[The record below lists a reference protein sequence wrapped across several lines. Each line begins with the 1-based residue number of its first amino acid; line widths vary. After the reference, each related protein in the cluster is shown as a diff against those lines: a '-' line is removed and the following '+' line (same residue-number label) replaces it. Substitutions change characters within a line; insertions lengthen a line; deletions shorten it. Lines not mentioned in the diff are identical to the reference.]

1 MLRTLMALLLTA
13 TVFAETAL
21 LDGRKVHYSTY
32 GEGKQA
38 VVLIH
43 GWTCDE
49 SVWAANV
56 AELAQHF
63 RVLTVDLPGHGQS
76 EAAPSN
82 SMETYADA
90 VTAAMQHAK
99 IKRAVLVGHSMGGA
113 VILAFARRY
122 PEQTDALVGVDAV
135 FLDAATAEK
144 FKGFASRFE
153 GPGGP
158 AAREQMI
165 RSLFSTA
172 TTKEAQEHILKI
184 MLATPEAVAVGAM
197 QAMWAPA
204 FWSDDRID
212 LPMLEIAAG
221 NNTFVTL
228 EALQRRFPKAEL
240 QRVEGTGHFLM
251 MERPVEFDRSLMD
264 WVAARH

>member
-1 MLRTLMALLLTA
+1 MLRTLMALLLAA

-32 GEGKQA
+32 GQGAQS

-76 EAAPSN
+76 EPAPSN

-90 VTAAMQHAK
+90 VSAAMRDAK
-99 IKRAVLVGHSMGGA
+99 IKQAVLVGHSMGGA
-113 VILAFARRY
+113 VILAFARRH
-122 PEQTDALVGVDAV
+122 PEQTTALVGVDAV

-144 FKGFASRFE
+144 IKDPATRFE
-153 GPGGP
+153 GPGGV
-158 AAREQMI
+158 AAREKMI
-165 RSLFSTA
+165 RSMFSVA
-172 TTKEAQEHILKI
+172 TTKEVQDHILKI
-184 MLATPEAVAVGAM
+184 MLAAPEKVAVGAM
-197 QAMWAPA
+197 QAMWVPA
-204 FWSDDRID
+204 FWRDDVID
-212 LPMLEIAAG
+212 LPMLEIAAAS
-221 NNTFVTL
+221 NTYVTL
-228 EALQRRFPKAEL
+228 ESLKRRFPNAEL
-240 QRVEGTGHFLM
+240 QHVEGTGHFLM
-251 MERPVEFDRSLMD
+251 MEWPAEFDRILIH
-264 WVAARH
+264 WVTALH